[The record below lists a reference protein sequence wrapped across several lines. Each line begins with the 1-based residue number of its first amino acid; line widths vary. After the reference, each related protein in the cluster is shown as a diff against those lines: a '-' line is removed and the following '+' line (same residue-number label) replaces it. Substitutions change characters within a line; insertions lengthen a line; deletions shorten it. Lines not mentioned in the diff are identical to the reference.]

1 MPSSSSQKKV
11 ENAKK
16 DAQIGVNRTG
26 PLSKHME
33 PVDFENM
40 TIKQKNNSAHFNP
53 KFKLKTDTLKKVLFR
68 LKKEKEELDQN
79 LEYASLK
86 QTPRGDLKFRRNS
99 LESCVEL

>member
-1 MPSSSSQKKV
+1 MTAAPSSSSQKKV
-11 ENAKK
+11 ENSKK
-16 DAQIGVNRTG
+16 DTHIGVNRTG

-68 LKKEKEELDQN
+68 LKREKEELDQN
-79 LEYASLK
+79 LEYAALK
-86 QTPRGDLKFRRNS
+86 QTP
-99 LESCVEL
+99 